1 MNYHDRRP
9 QEISTL
15 WLLGVISG
23 ASRGC
28 GCENAPAFDVA
39 VTSRALAATSR
50 AFPTPDPLMALLQ
63 LDEQQIKTWTRAQK
77 DQWWLDN
84 VYRGDMA
91 QLTWRSGITGFLLGG
106 ILASTALYILAK
118 TGIGIGVGLT
128 SVLLSFAMFRSMS
141 TAGIA
146 KDFTVLENNATQ
158 SIATSAGYV
167 MAPLGAGL
175 TAYMVMTGHVL
186 PWWQMVVWLIVVSI
200 TGVLLAFPMKRRFI
214 NEDQLP
220 FPEGRACGVVLDSLY
235 TGGAEVGLFKARLLY
250 VSAAVTAA
258 WELLVM
264 DGWQRLIQFKI
275 LRMNVWAGLQEPWT
289 LHEHLDDYYYAF
301 LAKANLAA
309 PKILGTDIR
318 QLGLRFSLDF
328 AMLGI
333 GGLMGVAVATSV
345 LIGGIVNLAILAPVM
360 IEHGDIVARTLAN
373 GHVVPIS
380 RAEIVNQWSIWW
392 GVSMMVVGAMA
403 GLFAKPELFTKAFKS
418 MGKIARSKEPR
429 SDVLEHIE
437 VPLWVSWIG
446 VPIFS
451 ILGAWATHE
460 FFGVPWL
467 LSLVSLPLIFILTV
481 ICTNSM
487 ALTSWMPIGAVAK
500 ITQFSVGM
508 VDRVNPAS
516 NLLPATMTAQISMN
530 AASLLSDIK
539 PGYMLGGKPRHQV
552 WGHVIGIVSG
562 AIFSV
567 PLFFLLFL
575 RPDASGVVDATK
587 IMSDAFPMPAALQWR
602 GVAEIIAKGFHG
614 APHTAVMAAAI
625 AAVVALLMEMARIF
639 TKGRFPLSAVS
650 VGLGVV
656 LPFDSCVAM
665 WIGAMGFWILG
676 RIYRAPGTQGHKI
689 WVEGSEPICAG
700 LISAAALMGICDA
713 LINVFLT

>member
-1 MNYHDRRP
+1 
-9 QEISTL
+9 
-15 WLLGVISG
+15 
-23 ASRGC
+23 
-28 GCENAPAFDVA
+28 
-39 VTSRALAATSR
+39 
-50 AFPTPDPLMALLQ
+50 MALLQ
-63 LDEQQIKTWTRAQK
+63 LTEEQIKTWTRDQK
-77 DQWWLDN
+77 DQWWLTN
-84 VYRGDMA
+84 VFRGDMP
-91 QLTWRSGITGFLLGG
+91 QLTLRSGITGFLLGG
-106 ILASTALYILAK
+106 ILAATAMYILAK
-118 TGIGIGVGLT
+118 TAIGIGVGLT
-128 SVLLSFAMFRSMS
+128 SVLLSFAFFRAMAG
-141 TAGIA
+141 AGIA

-167 MAPLGAGL
+167 MSPLGAGL
-175 TAYMVMTGHVL
+175 PAYMIMTGQVP
-186 PWWQMVVWLIVVSI
+186 PWWQMVLWLIVISI
-200 TGVLLAFPMKRRFI
+200 TGVLIAFPMKRRFI

-235 TGGAEVGLFKARLLY
+235 TGGAEVGMFKTRLLY
-250 VSAAVTAA
+250 TTAAITAA

-264 DGWQRLIQFKI
+264 DGWEKLIQFKI
-275 LRMNVWAGLQEPWT
+275 LRMDVWAGLKEPWT
-289 LHEHLDDYYYAF
+289 LHEHVDDYYYMW
-301 LAKANLAA
+301 LAKWNLAA

-345 LIGGIVNLAILAPVM
+345 LLGAVINLAILAPIM
-360 IEHGDIVARTLAN
+360 IAHGDIVARTLAN
-373 GHVVPIS
+373 GHVVNIS

-392 GVSMMVVGAMA
+392 GVSMMVVGAIA
-403 GLFAKPELFTKAFKS
+403 GLFAKPELFTKAFQS
-418 MGKIARSKEPR
+418 MRKMAGGAPQAR
-429 SDVLEHIE
+429 SDVLKHIE
-437 VPLWVSWIG
+437 VPLWVSWVG

-451 ILGAWATHE
+451 LLSAWATHD
-460 FFGVPWL
+460 FFGVRWS
-467 LSLVSLPLIFILTV
+467 LSLVSLPLIFVLTV

-487 ALTSWMPIGAVAK
+487 ALTSWMPLGAVAK

-508 VDRVNPAS
+508 VDRANPAS

-562 AIFSV
+562 ALFSV

-575 RPDASGVVDATK
+575 RPDASGAYDTTK
-587 IMSDAFPMPAALQWR
+587 IISEAFPMPAAVQWR
-602 GVAEIIAKGFHG
+602 GVAEIIARGFHG
-614 APHTAVMAAAI
+614 APTTAVMAAAI
-625 AAVVALLMEMARIF
+625 AAVVAFLMEMARIF

-676 RIYRAPGTQGHKI
+676 RIYKTPGTKANQI
-689 WVEGSEPICAG
+689 WVEGMEPICAG

-713 LINVFLT
+713 LINVFLG

>member
-1 MNYHDRRP
+1 
-9 QEISTL
+9 
-15 WLLGVISG
+15 
-23 ASRGC
+23 
-28 GCENAPAFDVA
+28 
-39 VTSRALAATSR
+39 
-50 AFPTPDPLMALLQ
+50 MALQQ
-63 LDEQQIKTWTRAQK
+63 LTEEQTKTWTRAQK
-77 DQWWLDN
+77 DEWWLAN

-91 QLTWRSGITGFLLGG
+91 QLTLRSGITGFLLGG
-106 ILASTALYILAK
+106 ILAATALYILAK

-128 SVLLSFAMFRSMS
+128 SVLLSFAMFRSMAK
-141 TAGIA
+141 AGIA
-146 KDFTVLENNATQ
+146 RDFTVLENNCTQ

-167 MAPLGAGL
+167 IAPLCAGL
-175 TAYMVMTGHVL
+175 AAYMVMTGNVL
-186 PWWQMVVWLIVVSI
+186 PWWQMVVWLIVVSV

-235 TGGAEVGLFKARLLY
+235 TGGAEVGMFKARLLY
-250 VSAAVTAA
+250 VTAA
-258 WELLVM
+258 ITAVWELLVL

-275 LRMNVWAGLQEPWT
+275 LRLDQWAGLKEPWY
-289 LHEHLDDYYYAF
+289 LHEHLDDYYYMW
-301 LAKANLAA
+301 LARLHMAA

-328 AMLGI
+328 SMLGV
-333 GGLMGVAVATSV
+333 GGLMGVAVASSV
-345 LIGGIVNLAILAPVM
+345 LLGGVINLAILAPIM
-360 IEHGDIVARTLAN
+360 IQHGDIAARTLAN
-373 GHVVPIS
+373 GHVVQIS
-380 RAEIVNQWSIWW
+380 RPEIVNQWSIWW
-392 GVSMMVVGAMA
+392 GVSMMVVGAIA
-403 GLFAKPELFTKAFKS
+403 GLAAKPELFAKAFKS
-418 MGKIARSKEPR
+418 MRKMAGTTAEPR
-429 SDVLEHIE
+429 SDVLRHIE

-446 VPIFS
+446 VPVFS
-451 ILGAWATHE
+451 LVGAWATHE

-487 ALTSWMPIGAVAK
+487 ALTSWMPLGAVAK
-500 ITQFSVGM
+500 VTQFSIGM
-508 VDRVNPAS
+508 VDRINPAS
-516 NLLPATMTAQISMN
+516 NLLPAAMTAQISMN

-552 WGHVIGIVSG
+552 WGHMIGIVSG
-562 AIFSV
+562 ALFSV

-575 RPDASGVVDATK
+575 APNAAGLREAGSIVTEK
-587 IMSDAFPMPAALQWR
+587 FPMPAAVQWQ

-614 APHTAVMAAAI
+614 APATAVTAAAI
-625 AAVVALLMEMARIF
+625 AAVVALLMEFARIA

-665 WIGAMGFWILG
+665 WIGAMGFWIMG
-676 RIYRAPGTQGHKI
+676 RLYRTPGGRAHQI
-689 WVEGSEPICAG
+689 WVEGAEPICAG

-713 LINVFLT
+713 LINVILG

>member
-1 MNYHDRRP
+1 
-9 QEISTL
+9 
-15 WLLGVISG
+15 
-23 ASRGC
+23 
-28 GCENAPAFDVA
+28 
-39 VTSRALAATSR
+39 
-50 AFPTPDPLMALLQ
+50 MALQQ
-63 LDEQQIKTWTRAQK
+63 LNDEQIKTWTRAQK

-91 QLTWRSGITGFLLGG
+91 QLTLRSGVTGFLLGG
-106 ILASTALYILAK
+106 ILSATALYILAK

-128 SVLLSFAMFRSMS
+128 SVLLSFAMFRSMA

-146 KDFTVLENNATQ
+146 SDFTVLENNCTQ

-167 MAPLGAGL
+167 IAPLGAGL
-175 TAYMVMTGHVL
+175 TAYMVMTGNVL
-186 PWWQMVVWLIVVSI
+186 PWWQMVVWLIVVSV

-250 VSAAVTAA
+250 VTAA
-258 WELLVM
+258 ITAVWELLVL

-275 LRMNVWAGLQEPWT
+275 LRMDAWAGLKEPWF
-289 LHEHLDDYYYAF
+289 LHERLDDYYYMW
-301 LAKANLAA
+301 LAKMHMAA
-309 PKILGTDIR
+309 PRILGTDIR
-318 QLGLRFSLDF
+318 ELGLRFSLDF
-328 AMLGI
+328 SMLGV
-333 GGLMGVAVATSV
+333 GGLMGVAVASSV
-345 LIGGIVNLAILAPVM
+345 LIGATINLAILAPIM
-360 IEHGDIVARTLAN
+360 IERGDIVARTLAN
-373 GHVVPIS
+373 GHVVAIS

-392 GVSMMVVGAMA
+392 GVSMMVVGAFA
-403 GLFAKPELFTKAFKS
+403 GLAAKPELFTKAFKS
-418 MGKIARSKEPR
+418 MRRIAGASIEPR
-429 SDVLEHIE
+429 NDVLGHVE

-446 VPIFS
+446 VPVFS
-451 ILGAWATHE
+451 LVGAWATHD

-487 ALTSWMPIGAVAK
+487 ALTSWMPLGAVAK
-500 ITQFSVGM
+500 VTQFSVGM
-508 VDRVNPAS
+508 VDRINPAS
-516 NLLPATMTAQISMN
+516 NLLPAAMTAQISMN

-552 WGHVIGIVSG
+552 WGHMIGIVSG
-562 AIFSV
+562 ALFAV

-575 RPDASGVVDATK
+575 TPNATGLRDAAGIITEK
-587 IMSDAFPMPAALQWR
+587 FPMPAAVQWQ

-614 APHTAVMAAAI
+614 APASAVAAAAI
-625 AAVVALLMEMARIF
+625 AAVVALLMEFLRLS

-656 LPFDSCVAM
+656 LPFESCVTM
-665 WIGAMGFWILG
+665 WIGAMGFWIMG
-676 RIYRAPGTQGHKI
+676 RLYRTPGTKANQI
-689 WVEGSEPICAG
+689 WVEGAEPICAG

-713 LINVFLT
+713 LINVILG